1 MYGGMIKLISP
12 LRHILLFLAGTV
24 TIVLTTANSHSLP
37 VQDVMGEQIAPAWRC
52 GLTSNNLSCSNLSQA
67 VTGNEP
73 SPVLADMN
81 NDTVLDVIVATGN
94 GRIIAISHNNNS
106 EYGSKLFDVDIAPA
120 FGMAANSQ
128 KIDSSPAVADIDNDG
143 RPEVVVGAGREDGS
157 NCYKG
162 GVIVLE
168 HDGTVKPNWPIFTT
182 DHDIAPSNCP
192 DPAYSSPA
200 LGDLDNDGDL
210 EIVAASFDKRIY
222 AWHHDGTPIAG
233 FPPDSKHYERFG
245 WPILQSRLADTIWGS
260 PSLADLN
267 GDDYLD
273 IVIGTDEGNFDERW
287 GGDAS
292 GWVCPYEA
300 PPVSPWVPGYC
311 GGTVYGLD
319 RFGHTL
325 PGFHIR
331 SLEIMQSTPAI
342 YDVDEDGDPEIFMGT
357 GSWYF
362 NNSPDHPTNG
372 FRIFGWDHEGNE
384 LPGWIGGKVLGG
396 VSPAAPAVG
405 DIDGD
410 GDPEIVALSLDKKLY
425 AWHHT
430 GSSVSG
436 FPMFPRDQ
444 IGQSYGYNVG
454 LGPVLADYTGNGAME
469 IFISTGWAVTI
480 VNGSGN
486 QLTASSFPPP
496 NGPLYFA
503 NGTLGNIPAI
513 GDVDGDGEL
522 ELVVNNSNLYVWD
535 LPGSGGADW
544 PMFKQNAA
552 GTGYAAVPL
561 LTVSP
566 DSAVVLSDINSPAI
580 VKRSIFIRNLA
591 EGFINWAATSSQP
604 SWATVSPSSGTV
616 SGETDNVTVTIDPA
630 GRGLGDH
637 QATITINGGDVPGS
651 PQTVT
656 IILRV
661 LPEVH
666 RTYLPATQK

>member
-1 MYGGMIKLISP
+1 MIKFTSP
-12 LRHILLFLAGTV
+12 LRHIFLFLAVTA
-24 TIVLTTANSHSLP
+24 TIVVTTANSHSLP
-37 VQDVMGEQIAPAWRC
+37 SQDVMGEQIEPAWRC
-52 GLTSNNLSCSNLSQA
+52 GLTSNNLSCSTLSQD
-67 VTGNEP
+67 VIGNKS

-81 NDTVLDVIVATGN
+81 NDAVLDVVVATKN

-106 EYGSKLFDVDIAPA
+106 EYGTKLFDVDIAPA

-143 RPEVVVGAGREDGS
+143 RPEVVVGAGREDPS

-168 HDGTVKPNWPIFTT
+168 HNGTVKPNWPKLTS
-182 DHDIAPSNCP
+182 DHEISPPNCP
-192 DPAYSSPA
+192 DPAFSSPA

-222 AWHHDGTPIAG
+222 AWHHDGTPMAG

-245 WPILQSRLADTIWGS
+245 WPILQGRLADTIWGS
-260 PSLADLN
+260 PTLADLN
-267 GDDYLD
+267 GDNYLD
-273 IVIGTDEGNFDERW
+273 IVIGTDEGNFDQSW

-292 GWVCPYEA
+292 GWICPYEI
-300 PPVSPWVPGYC
+300 PPQSPWVPGYC

-325 PGFHIR
+325 PGFQIKT
-331 SLEIMQSTPAI
+331 LEVMQSTPAI
-342 YDVDEDGDPEIFMGT
+342 YDVDEDGDPEFFLGT

-362 NNSPDHPTNG
+362 NNSPDHPTGG

-396 VSPAAPAVG
+396 VSPATPAVG

-410 GDPEIVALSLDKKLY
+410 GDPEIVALSMDKKLY

-436 FPMFPRDQ
+436 FPMTPRDQ
-444 IGQSYGYNVG
+444 ISQSYGYNVG
-454 LGPVLADYTGNGAME
+454 HGPVLADYTGNGAME
-469 IFISTGWAVTI
+469 IFISTGWTVNI
-480 VNGSGN
+480 INGSGN
-486 QLTASSFPPP
+486 QLTASAFPPP

-503 NGTLGNIPAI
+503 NGILSNVPAI

-522 ELVVNNSNLYVWD
+522 ELVANNSNLYVWD
-535 LPGSGGADW
+535 LPGSGEADW

-552 GTGYAAVPL
+552 RTGYAAVPL

-566 DSAVVLSDINSPAI
+566 DSAVVLSDIDSPAVI
-580 VKRSIFIRNLA
+580 KRSILIRNLA
-591 EGFINWAATSSQP
+591 GGSINWTATSSQP
-604 SWATVSPSSGTV
+604 GWAEVSPASGTV
-616 SGETDNVTVTIDPA
+616 TGETDSVTVTIDPA

-651 PQTVT
+651 PQTTT

-661 LPEVH
+661 LSEVH
-666 RTYLPATQK
+666 RMYLPATQK